1 MQIHVQQ
8 LQSYLEKLPQRKLS
22 SIALA
27 AIVVYLAYLTAQL
40 TWLLLDKKSSAS
52 ASITSTNMQSGQTS
66 QQGVNIKSIA
76 DSNLFGKANAEPKVE
91 EVEPQVVSDA
101 PETTLNIKLTG
112 VVAVSRNDQAGLAI
126 IESQGSQE
134 TYGINDV
141 IKGTRAQLSQVLA
154 DRIIIK
160 VSGRHETLMLDG
172 MDFTKVVAGPARTSV
187 LRENNDDRRVVEAT
201 SDSDSKSALQEVRA
215 ELAQDPGKIYEYLSL
230 SPYNDR
236 ESGELVGYTL
246 NPGKEPDMF
255 KRMGLEPNDL
265 ALSINGYELS
275 DPAQAMSVLSELREA
290 TSCTITLLRN
300 GEQIDVV
307 FSLE

>member
-1 MQIHVQQ
+1 MQINVQQ

-22 SIALA
+22 AFALA
-27 AIVVYLAYLTAQL
+27 AIVIYLAYLTAQL
-40 TWLLLDKKSSAS
+40 TWLLLDNKSFDNSPFPA
-52 ASITSTNMQSGQTS
+52 NNNQSS
-66 QQGVNIKSIA
+66 QNTHQGVNLKSIT
-76 DSNLFGKANAEPKVE
+76 DSHLFGKANAAPKVE
-91 EVEPQVVSDA
+91 EVQQQVVSDA

-126 IESQGSQE
+126 IESQGGQE
-134 TYGINDV
+134 TYAVDDV
-141 IKGTRAQLSQVLA
+141 IKGTRAQLAQVLP

-172 MDFTKVVAGPARTSV
+172 MDFTKVVAGPAKTSL

-201 SDSDSKSALQEVRA
+201 SDDDSKSALQEVRA

-255 KRMGLEPNDL
+255 KRMGLQPNDL